1 VAIDLA
7 LLEAHTRIERSD
19 LGISEAFLRP
29 RIGSDTTVAVL
40 YDPLEQRQ
48 SEGWVICHSF
58 GQEQSH
64 LMEHEVA
71 VARGLAAA
79 GFPSLRIHGQGYG
92 DSKGDPD
99 AVGLRSHLADTHDAI
114 ELLVERT
121 GIARVGAL
129 GARFGGLVAAL
140 AADREGLPLL
150 ALWEPV
156 TQGSTYMRELL
167 RTQAAFELTAD
178 DMAPEDDASAAS
190 ILQELQANGWAD
202 VKGLRVSREAYDD
215 IVAVSLERDMTAFS
229 GDALIV
235 GLSRSSSAS
244 PRLGKLAA
252 HLRELGATC
261 EETVVTDE
269 QARAFGQYHYAGP
282 DLAFKVDTQANM
294 ERALAQATVAW
305 RQRRTAEAGAV
316 EGSVR

>member
-1 VAIDLA
+1 MAIDLA
-7 LLEAHTRIERSD
+7 MLEAHTRIERPD
-19 LGISEAFLRP
+19 AGISEAFLCP

-40 YDPLEQRQ
+40 YEPLGQRHA
-48 SEGWVICHSF
+48 EGWVICHSF

-71 VARGLAAA
+71 AARGLAAA
-79 GFPSLRIHGQGYG
+79 GFPTLRFHGQGYG

-114 ELLVERT
+114 ELLVART
-121 GIARVGAL
+121 GVDRVGVL

-140 AADREGLPLL
+140 VADREGLPLL
-150 ALWEPV
+150 ALWEPA

-178 DMAPEDDASAAS
+178 DAIPDDESAAS
-190 ILQELQANGWAD
+190 ILQDLQAQGWAD

-215 IVAVSLERDMTAFS
+215 IVAVSLERDMTTFS
-229 GDALIV
+229 GEALIV
-235 GLSRSSSAS
+235 GLSRSSTAS
-244 PRLGKLAA
+244 PRLGRLAA
-252 HLRELGATC
+252 RLRELGATC

-282 DLAFKVDTQANM
+282 DLAFKVDTQAGM
-294 ERALAQATVAW
+294 EQALAQATVAW
-305 RQRRTAEAGAV
+305 RRRRTAGAGAV
-316 EGSVR
+316 EGSPR